1 MTDGQAALS
10 EALATVAAQ
19 PTAENWWQ
27 LGNVYA
33 DLARWPEAIAAYD
46 RGLLLHPT
54 APQWHFKRG
63 YALAANHQVPEAI
76 AAYERAI
83 ALDPNFAKPKINLA
97 ILWADTE
104 RQAEAAQLLQE
115 AIALEPNW
123 PQPYVN
129 LAVLWIRYGRWAEA
143 EALLQ
148 KALQL
153 NPRYAGALTNLGN
166 LYVQQERYAEA
177 EQVLTQAL
185 DLDPHHGLAHWNFS
199 VYLWQVHRHDHAQ
212 RRAAAQRYREQVPDD
227 LRATIQYA
235 SVCMDSGLGDEA
247 AAQIPL
253 IEAGMA
259 QPRAPWDILYQSF
272 VYALPHLRDDR
283 PRNSA
288 TCRTIGQNYRV
299 QTLQPLVN
307 ALPKGTP
314 GRGGGE
320 KLRLGFLSP
329 SLGAHAIGWLCRDW
343 WPALAER
350 VEALYVYAYGHAAE
364 SPLLNHYRHYSTAY
378 RFYPERGAIPTV
390 TGILADMAADRL
402 DVLID
407 TEANLQPLHPLVWL
421 TRPAPL
427 TVSWLG
433 FDAPYLSA
441 DHYWLGDWQT
451 HPPAAEPFYVEKLAR
466 LPHAHIACGGFD
478 GDPVAPG
485 TLRQS
490 LNLDPEA
497 VVFLSVAAA
506 RKLNE
511 ATIEA
516 QLRIL
521 QRVPHAVLVRKGFG
535 DRSVVTALYTE
546 KAKEL
551 GVDPDRLRV
560 LPAAPTEA
568 AHRAWYG
575 VADVVLDSYPY
586 NGGTNNLEAL
596 WFERPLVTLC
606 GQQSFA
612 RMGYSFLHTLGI
624 AEGVAH
630 SWEEYVA
637 WGETLGRDRD
647 LRIHLQERLRQAK
660 DPATLSP
667 LWNVDQFAADF
678 VAVLSG
684 LLATLP

>member
-1 MTDGQAALS
+1 MTEEQAAL
-10 EALATVAAQ
+10 AAAQ
-19 PTAENWWQ
+19 AAVVVEPTAVNFWH
-27 LGNVYA
+27 LGNAYGELNQWSA
-33 DLARWPEAIAAYD
+33 ALDAYD
-46 RGLLLHPT
+46 RGLAL
-54 APQWHFKRG
+54 APDDPQLHFKRG
-63 YALAANHQVPEAI
+63 YALAALHQIPAAI

-97 ILWADTE
+97 ILWVDTE
-104 RQAEAAQLLQE
+104 RQADAVRLLQE

-123 PQPYVN
+123 PQPYAN

-148 KALQL
+148 KALTL
-153 NPRYAGALTNLGN
+153 NPQYAGALANLGD
-166 LYVQQERYAEA
+166 LYMQQERYAEA

-185 DLDPHHGLAHWNFS
+185 TLDPHHGLAHWNFS
-199 VYLWQVHRHDHAQ
+199 VYLWQVHRQDHAR
-212 RRAAAQRYREQVPDD
+212 RRAAAQRYRELVPDD

-235 SVCMDSGLGDEA
+235 SVCMDSGLGGEA
-247 AAQIPL
+247 AAQIPR

-259 QPRAPWDILYQSF
+259 QLGAPWDILYQSF
-272 VYALPHLRDDR
+272 VYVLPHLRDDR

-288 TCRTIGQNYRV
+288 TSRAIGQAYRT
-299 QTLQPLVN
+299 QSLQPLV
-307 ALPKGTP
+307 AHLPKSEP
-314 GRGGGE
+314 GRPSGP

-329 SLGAHAIGWLCRDW
+329 SLGPHPIGWLCRGL

-350 VEALYVYAYGHAAE
+350 VEALYVYAYGQAAE
-364 SPLLNHYRHYSTAY
+364 SPILAHYRRYSTAY

-390 TGILADMAADRL
+390 TGMLTDMAQDRL

-407 TEANLQPLHPLVWL
+407 TEANLQPLHPLVCL
-421 TRPAPL
+421 ARPAPL

-451 HPPAAEPFYVEKLAR
+451 HPPDADPFYVEKLAR

-478 GDPVAPG
+478 GDPVPPD

-490 LNLDPEA
+490 LNLAPET

-506 RKLNE
+506 RKLNDE
-511 ATIEA
+511 TVAA
-516 QLRIL
+516 HLRIL
-521 QRVPHAVLVRKGFG
+521 QRVPNAVLVRKGFG
-535 DRSVVTALYTE
+535 DRQAVTALYTAQAE
-546 KAKEL
+546 AL

-560 LPAAPTEA
+560 LPPTPTEA
-568 AHRAWYG
+568 AHRAWYRI
-575 VADVVLDSYPY
+575 ADVVLDSYPY

-624 AEGVAH
+624 AEGIAR
-630 SWEEYVA
+630 SWEEY
-637 WGETLGRDRD
+637 
-647 LRIHLQERLRQAK
+647 
-660 DPATLSP
+660 
-667 LWNVDQFAADF
+667 
-678 VAVLSG
+678 
-684 LLATLP
+684 

>member
-1 MTDGQAALS
+1 MTEEPAAH
-10 EALATVAAQ
+10 
-19 PTAENWWQ
+19 PTAASFWE
-27 LGNVYA
+27 LGNRHA
-33 DLARWPEAIAAYD
+33 ELGQWPEAIAAYD
-46 RGLLLHPT
+46 RGLLLNPDD
-54 APQWHFKRG
+54 PQLHFQRG
-63 YALAANHQVPEAI
+63 YALAAIHQIPEAI

-83 ALDPNFAKPKINLA
+83 ALDPKFAKPKINLA

-104 RQAEAAQLLQE
+104 RQGEAAQLLQE
-115 AIALEPNW
+115 AIALAPEL

-129 LAVLWIRYGRWAEA
+129 LAVLWMRQGRWTEA

-153 NPRYAGALTNLGN
+153 NPRYANALAHLGH
-166 LYVQQERYAEA
+166 LYIDQQRYGEAEA
-177 EQVLTQAL
+177 ALTQAL
-185 DLDPHHGLAHWNFS
+185 ACDPQHRLAHWYFN
-199 VYLWQVHRHDHAQ
+199 VYHWRVNRDHYPR
-212 RRAAAQRYREQVPDD
+212 RRAIAQQYREQVPTD
-227 LRATIQYA
+227 LRAAIQYA
-235 SVCMDSGLGDEA
+235 HVCMDSGLGGEA

-259 QPRAPWDILYQSF
+259 KPAAPWDILYQSF

-288 TCRTIGQNYRV
+288 TSRAIGQAYRA
-299 QTLQPLVN
+299 QSLQPLVVG
-307 ALPKGTP
+307 LPQTVPQKS
-314 GRGGGE
+314 RGS

-329 SLGAHAIGWLCRDW
+329 SLGLHPIGWLCREL
-343 WPALAER
+343 WPALAAR
-350 VEALYVYAYGHAAE
+350 VEVLYVYACGQPAE
-364 SPLLNHYRHYSTAY
+364 SPILNHYRRYSTAY
-378 RFYPERGAIPTV
+378 RFYPERGVLPTA
-390 TGILADMAADRL
+390 TDILTDMAQDRL

-421 TRPAPL
+421 ARPAPL
-427 TVSWLG
+427 TLSWLG

-451 HPPAAEPFYVEKLAR
+451 HPPDADPFYVEKLAR

-478 GDPVAPG
+478 GDPVPPA
-485 TLRQS
+485 TLRQA
-490 LNLDPEA
+490 LNLDPET

-506 RKLNE
+506 RKLND

-516 QLRIL
+516 QLQIL
-521 QRVPHAVLVRKGFG
+521 QRVPNAVLVRKGFG
-535 DRSVVTALYTE
+535 DRPAVTALYTQ
-546 KAKEL
+546 KAEAL

-560 LPAAPTEA
+560 LPATETET

-624 AEGVAH
+624 TEGIAH

-647 LRIHLQERLRQAK
+647 LRMHLQSQLRRAK
-660 DPATLSP
+660 DSATLSP
-667 LWNVDQFAADF
+667 LWDVDQFADDF
-678 VAVLSG
+678 VAVLSA
-684 LLATLP
+684 LLAGMP